1 MKKIIIGIALSLFT
15 FTTASAELG
24 VNVGISAATG
34 LFGATGKEVQ
44 TDADGTEGTQTQKR
58 SEIMQASF
66 GSIFIEKSFGDRFAI
81 GIDIVPASL
90 ETEATEVRRTHIT
103 TAYQEVSTS
112 VENKIQVDF
121 EELMHVYLSM
131 NITDNAFVKVGTGS
145 VDVITNENMGTGA
158 VYGNTSMD
166 LIVYGVGYTNS
177 FDNGAF
183 IRVEG
188 QYMDFDGASLVS
200 GDNTISVSGVDG
212 LTGKLSIGKSF

>member
-66 GSIFIEKSFGDRFAI
+66 ASLFIEKSLGDRLAI
-81 GIDIVPASL
+81 GIDYVPASL
-90 ETEATEVRRTHIT
+90 ETEATETARTQIA
-103 TAYQEVSTS
+103 TAYQEVAEV

-121 EELMHVYLSM
+121 EELMHIYLTM
-131 NITDNAFVKVGTGS
+131 NVTDNAYVKLGAGT

-158 VYGNTSMD
+158 SYGNTNMD
-166 LIVYGVGYTNS
+166 LIVYGVGYNNVL
-177 FDNGAF
+177 DNGVF
-183 IRVEG
+183 IRMEG
-188 QYMDFDGASLVS
+188 NYMDFEGASLTS
-200 GDNTISVSGVDG
+200 GDNTISVSGVNG
-212 LTGKLSIGKSF
+212 VTAKLSVGRSF

>member
-1 MKKIIIGIALSLFT
+1 MEAG
-15 FTTASAELG
+15 
-24 VNVGISAATG
+24 
-34 LFGATGKEVQ
+34 
-44 TDADGTEGTQTQKR
+44 
-58 SEIMQASF
+58 F
-66 GSIFIEKSFGDRFAI
+66 GSIFIEKTLGDRFAI

-90 ETEATEVRRTHIT
+90 ETEATEVRRSHIT
-103 TAYQEVSTS
+103 TDYQEVRTS

>member
-66 GSIFIEKSFGDRFAI
+66 ASLFIEKSLGDRLAI
-81 GIDIVPASL
+81 GIDYVPASL
-90 ETEATEVRRTHIT
+90 ETEATETARTQIA
-103 TAYQEVSTS
+103 TAYQEVAEV

-121 EELMHVYLSM
+121 EELMHIYLTM
-131 NITDNAFVKVGTGS
+131 NVTDNAYVKLGAGT

-158 VYGNTSMD
+158 SYGNTNMD
-166 LIVYGVGYTNS
+166 LIVYGVGYNNVL
-177 FDNGAF
+177 DNGVF
-183 IRVEG
+183 IRMEG
-188 QYMDFDGASLVS
+188 NYMDFEGASLTS
-200 GDNTISVSGVDG
+200 GDNTISVSGVNG
-212 LTGKLSIGKSF
+212 VTAKLSIGRSF